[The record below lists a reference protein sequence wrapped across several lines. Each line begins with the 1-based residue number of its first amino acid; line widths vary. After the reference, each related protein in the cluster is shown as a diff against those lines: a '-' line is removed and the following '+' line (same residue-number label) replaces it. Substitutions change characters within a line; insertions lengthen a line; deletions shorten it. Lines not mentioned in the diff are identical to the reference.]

1 MRSITPWSSSSISSA
16 RRRSRHMQTSDKA
29 VRQRDGVAVVD
40 LPARI
45 DASAEQLLNDAYGDA
60 VAGSPTRIVLNFAGV
75 DYLSSTGI
83 ALIVGILA
91 RSRKD
96 GRQVTAA
103 GLSDHYRE
111 IFEITRLSD
120 FMRIFPDENAAV
132 SG

>member
-1 MRSITPWSSSSISSA
+1 MR
-16 RRRSRHMQTSDKA
+16 TSNRP
-29 VRQRDGVAVVD
+29 VRQKDGVAIVD

-45 DASAEQLLNDAYGDA
+45 DASAEQALNDAYSEA

-91 RSRKD
+91 RSRKE
-96 GRQVTAA
+96 GRQITAA

-111 IFEITRLSD
+111 IFEITRLAD
-120 FMRIFPDENAAV
+120 FMKIFADETAAI

>member
-1 MRSITPWSSSSISSA
+1 MQQRTSVRAPVRFADGSA
-16 RRRSRHMQTSDKA
+16 I
-29 VRQRDGVAVVD
+29 VD

-45 DASAEQLLNDAYGDA
+45 DASAEQALNEAYAEATNG
-60 VAGSPTRIVLNFAGV
+60 TTKRILLNFAAV

-96 GRQVTAA
+96 GRAVLAA

-111 IFEITRLSD
+111 IFEITRLAD
-120 FMRIFPDENAAV
+120 FMRIFPDERAALA
-132 SG
+132 G

>member
-1 MRSITPWSSSSISSA
+1 
-16 RRRSRHMQTSDKA
+16 
-29 VRQRDGVAVVD
+29 VD

-45 DASAEQLLNDAYGDA
+45 DSSAEQTLNEAYA
-60 VAGSPTRIVLNFAGV
+60 TATAAGAKRVVLSFAGV

-96 GRQVTAA
+96 GRQVAAA

-120 FMRIFPDENAAV
+120 FMRIFPDERAALA
-132 SG
+132 GQ

>member
-1 MRSITPWSSSSISSA
+1 
-16 RRRSRHMQTSDKA
+16 MQTSNRTT
-29 VRQRDGVAVVD
+29 VRQQDGVAILD

-45 DASAEQLLNDAYGDA
+45 DASTEQALNDAYA
-60 VAGSPTRIVLNFAGV
+60 EATSGSPTRIVLNFSGV

-91 RSRKD
+91 RSRKE
-96 GRQVTAA
+96 GRQISAS

-111 IFEITRLSD
+111 IFEITRLAD
-120 FMRIFPDENAAV
+120 FMRIFPDERAAI

>member
-1 MRSITPWSSSSISSA
+1 
-16 RRRSRHMQTSDKA
+16 MQTSSSA
-29 VRQRDGVAVVD
+29 VRQKDGVAIVD

-45 DASAEQLLNDAYGDA
+45 DASAEQTLNDAYGEA
-60 VAGSPTRIVLNFAGV
+60 IAGSPKRVVLNFAVV

-91 RSRKD
+91 RSRKE
-96 GRQVTAA
+96 GRQITAA

-111 IFEITRLSD
+111 IFEITRLAD
-120 FMRIFPDENAAV
+120 FMKIFPDESAAV

>member
-1 MRSITPWSSSSISSA
+1 
-16 RRRSRHMQTSDKA
+16 MQTSSSA
-29 VRQRDGVAVVD
+29 VRQKDGVAILD

-45 DASAEQLLNDAYGDA
+45 DASAEQTLTEAYDRA
-60 VAGSPTRIVLNFAGV
+60 VASSPKRIVLNFGGV

-96 GRQVTAA
+96 GRQITAA

-111 IFEITRLSD
+111 IFEITRLAD
-120 FMRIFPDENAAV
+120 FMKIFADESSAV

>member
-1 MRSITPWSSSSISSA
+1 MQISSKPV
-16 RRRSRHMQTSDKA
+16 RHQ
-29 VRQRDGVAVVD
+29 DGVAIVD

-45 DASAEQLLNDAYGDA
+45 DASAEQILSDAYRDA
-60 VAGSPTRIVLNFAGV
+60 VSASPKRIVLNFAGV

-96 GRQVTAA
+96 GRQVTAS

-111 IFEITRLSD
+111 IFEITRLAD

-132 SG
+132 SGQIGGR